1 VKPITL
7 AAFLPLWP
15 VLVVAQVAEQNVSP
29 EPRVATVLAGVG
41 NPMGVLGFQVDYY
54 FHHER
59 FSLFAG
65 TGYAPCDT
73 DEASGIAFAAGA
85 RAFTGGR
92 THRALLE
99 VSVSMLGY
107 ETLSQGGVVLL
118 ARKRYGPGIQAG
130 YQYTGRGGLTFMGT
144 VGLGYALGLDSRNP
158 NSPMTGMLA
167 LGLGYTWRSRPDP
180 PLESRPASN

>member
-1 VKPITL
+1 MKPIAL
-7 AAFLPLWP
+7 ATFLPLWP
-15 VLVVAQVAEQNVSP
+15 VLVVAQAAEQNASP

-41 NPMGVLGFQVDYY
+41 NSMGSLGFQVDYY

-73 DEASGIAFAAGA
+73 EDASGIAFAAGA

-92 THRALLE
+92 KHRALLE
-99 VSVSMLGY
+99 VSVSMLGF
-107 ETLSQGGVVLL
+107 ETLTEGGVVLL
-118 ARKRYGPGIQAG
+118 ARKRYGPGLQVG
-130 YQYTGRGGLTFMGT
+130 YQYTRRGGLTFMGT

-158 NSPMTGMLA
+158 SSPMTFMAA
-167 LGLGYTWRSRPDP
+167 LGLGYSWRSRAKP